1 MSAVKFVISI
11 ALMIVFLY
19 FTVTSV
25 QRLMVASEEVDK
37 AQKAY
42 DIAVAENTQA
52 QKEFQNVLNEPAL
65 KTQSN
70 LKDPSM
76 PGCTVTGE
84 DNTGKANSWSCP

>member
-37 AQKAY
+37 AQKEY

-52 QKEFQNVLNEPAL
+52 QKEFQNMLNEPAL
-65 KTQSN
+65 KTESR
-70 LKDPSM
+70 SEYAWM
-76 PGCTVTGE
+76 HSYRTG
-84 DNTGKANSWSCP
+84 